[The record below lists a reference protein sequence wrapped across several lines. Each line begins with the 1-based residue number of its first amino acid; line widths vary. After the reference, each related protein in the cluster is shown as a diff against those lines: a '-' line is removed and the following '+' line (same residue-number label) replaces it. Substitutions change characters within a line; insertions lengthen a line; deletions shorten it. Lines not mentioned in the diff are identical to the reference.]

1 MLDNLK
7 GWRTIALAVATVIV
21 NGLATGDVLPPEW
34 ALIYNTYILGP
45 LMLILR
51 SLTDTPIT
59 KKEAE

>member
-1 MLDNLK
+1 MLKNLK

-21 NGLATGDVLPPEW
+21 NGLASGDVLPPEY

-51 SLTDTPIT
+51 SLTDTPVM
-59 KKEAE
+59 KQE

>member
-1 MLDNLK
+1 MSKLK

-21 NGLATGDVLPPEW
+21 NGLASGDVLPPDW

-51 SLTDTPIT
+51 SLTDTPMG
-59 KKEAE
+59 KSDK